1 MTALYAQLESLTTS
15 VAQLRREAPRKAAK
29 EYAAQLRRTLEEEE
43 EEEQEEEEEG
53 EDQERGDEEDAMDE
67 SGDVT
72 SQDKD
77 KAGAQQS
84 TSSRTRA
91 HRQRRKRHDPAWM
104 LQVPLGTEEETER
117 WQSGDMAAAYE
128 NALRML
134 LRLQGEEGDLGSS
147 SKAGVVEGNALATT
161 VGKAERAGR
170 AAEVVENL

>member
-15 VAQLRREAPRKAAK
+15 VAQLRREAPRKAAR
-29 EYAAQLRRTLEEEE
+29 EYAALLRRTLEEEE
-43 EEEQEEEEEG
+43 KDEEEKEE
-53 EDQERGDEEDAMDE
+53 EDQERGDEEEAMDE
-67 SGDVT
+67 SEDVT

-77 KAGAQQS
+77 KDGAQQS
-84 TSSRTRA
+84 TATQTRA
-91 HRQRRKRHDPAWM
+91 SRQRRKRHDPAWM

-134 LRLQGEEGDLGSS
+134 LRLQGEEGDLDSS

-161 VGKAERAGR
+161 VGKTERAGR